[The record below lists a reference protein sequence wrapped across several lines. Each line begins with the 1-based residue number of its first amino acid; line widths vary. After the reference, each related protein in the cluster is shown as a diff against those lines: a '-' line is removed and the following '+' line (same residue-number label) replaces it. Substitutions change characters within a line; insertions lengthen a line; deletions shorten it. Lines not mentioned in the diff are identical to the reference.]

1 MGLNCSQTHL
11 DTTHEAT
18 YTLECLL
25 LKISTKYEFS
35 AVLKHFAAL
44 CRCRTGRF
52 DAMSGNMRVSP
63 LLLSAWLHIKQAA
76 WIRWGRDRNFRIN
89 GPPLHKSLHVIPE
102 TICIHLAS
110 RISWSVSHYYPI
122 YGMITGFDNTVTIKR
137 CKQVAVQYILHV
149 WIKNKLDCA

>member
-1 MGLNCSQTHL
+1 
-11 DTTHEAT
+11 
-18 YTLECLL
+18 
-25 LKISTKYEFS
+25 
-35 AVLKHFAAL
+35 
-44 CRCRTGRF
+44 
-52 DAMSGNMRVSP
+52 MSGNMRVSP

-149 WIKNKLDCA
+149 WIKNKLDCAKTWVFNYALLKPNLALFLATVIGVSKPIIHKSVSHRLVYTIYWDTVK